1 MPTLVSPGV
10 AVSVT
15 DESQYGS
22 AGQGTV
28 PLILLA
34 TQSNKTNLSADG
46 YAEGTKPVNA
56 NQPYLLTS
64 QRELVELF
72 GRPQFKVIDGT
83 PVHGAETNEYGLMAA
98 YSYLGLAN
106 RAYVLRADIDLSQL
120 EPSTDEPRGDPD
132 NGTMWFDLTST
143 VWGLFEATATGTS
156 SWTSKEVKV
165 ITALSDTA
173 GGSGLLPRSTYGSVG
188 DYAVVATSLV
198 TSYQIYKKT
207 GSTTW
212 TICTDAA
219 LTAAAGSARQVFAS
233 PHYTVPTAAAAGDL
247 WLKTS
252 TPNKG
257 LKAVVKK
264 YVSANKP
271 ASSPWVTQ
279 TVPSYASDSAATTA
293 LTVPGATA
301 PATGKIYAL
310 VAAGSANVEL
320 RYFDGSSW
328 GSLGEEPSKT
338 AVTGDPVLGSLWYNT
353 DLNADLYIKS
363 SGKWIPVTTTVTIDS
378 SAPSSPGLNDVWVST
393 ADLEN
398 YPQIYTY
405 DGSDWVQRDT
415 ADQTTPNGVLF
426 ADLTDTAADTS
437 NSGGAT
443 PVDSEAPDPALF
455 PDGMLLWNA
464 IVSTGNVKKY
474 SNVLDSNGNPTG
486 AKVWSTYSGNRINGP
501 AAGAA
506 YMLRKAQRAAVVRA
520 IQAAVNSNTQIREEM
535 TFFTLIA
542 APGYPELID
551 EMMSLNVDRKETAFV
566 IVDTPFRLKPEGQK
580 LLDWMSGNYTGTSG
594 EDGLI
599 VSGGPGHTAACY
611 YPSAVTSDLDGN
623 DVMVPPSHIVLR
635 TYAYNDQIAYPWF
648 APAGLTRG
656 VVTNAANVGYLN
668 TEGEFIP
675 VALNNGQRDVLYGD
689 GSRIGI
695 NPITRFPG
703 QGVFVFGQRTLQA
716 YSSALDRVNVARL
729 IAYLRERFD
738 PLARPFIFEP
748 NDKITRANVKQ
759 VFDGFLGELLSK
771 RALYDFLVVCD
782 ETNNTPVRIDRNELW
797 IDVAIEPV
805 KAAEFIYIP
814 IRVVNTGELSA

>member
-28 PLILLA
+28 PLIILA
-34 TQSNKTNLSADG
+34 TQSNKPNLSADD

-56 NQPYLLTS
+56 NKPYLLTS

-72 GRPQFKVIDGT
+72 GRPQFRVVDGT
-83 PVHGAETNEYGLMAA
+83 PVHGAETNEYGLLAA

-106 RAYVLRADIDLSQL
+106 RAYVLRADIDLDQL
-120 EPSTDEPRGDPD
+120 EPTTDEPRGAPA

-143 VWGLFEATATGTS
+143 TWGVFEATATGTGN
-156 SWTSKEVKV
+156 WASKSVTI
-165 ITALSDTA
+165 ITDPADTT
-173 GGSGLLPRSTYGSVG
+173 GGLGVAPLGTFGSLN
-188 DYAVVATSLV
+188 DYAVVATTSV
-198 TSYQIYKKT
+198 SSYQIYKKT
-207 GSTTW
+207 GATTW
-212 TICTDAA
+212 TLCTTAG
-219 LTAAAGSARQVFAS
+219 LTAAAGSSVTVFAS
-233 PHYTVPTAAAAGDL
+233 PHYTIPTATAVGDV
-247 WLKTS
+247 WVKTT

-257 LKAVVKK
+257 LKVVVKK
-264 YVSANKP
+264 YVSANLPK
-271 ASSPWVTQ
+271 SSPWVTQ
-279 TVPSYASDSAATTA
+279 TVPVYASDAAATAA
-293 LTVPGATA
+293 LTLPGATA
-301 PATGKIYAL
+301 PTTGKIYAK
-310 VAAGSANVEL
+310 VASGSANIEL
-320 RYFDGSSW
+320 RYYDGGW
-328 GSLGEEPSKT
+328 GSLNEEASAT
-338 AVTGDPVLGSLWYNT
+338 AVTGDPVVGSFWYNP
-353 DLNADLYIKS
+353 DLVADLYTKS
-363 SGKWIPVTTTVTIDS
+363 SGKWIPVSGTVTIDAS
-378 SAPSSPGLNDVWVST
+378 EPTGASANDVWIST
-393 ADLEN
+393 EDLEN
-398 YPQIYTY
+398 YPKIYVY
-405 DGSDWVQRDT
+405 DGSSWVERDT
-415 ADQTTPNGVLF
+415 ADQTTPNGVVF
-426 ADLTDTAADTS
+426 ADLTDTPADTS

-443 PVDSEAPDPALF
+443 RIDDEAPDPALF
-455 PDGMLLWNA
+455 PDGMMLWNA
-464 IVSTGNVKKY
+464 IVSTGNVKRY
-474 SNVLDSNGNPTG
+474 SNVLDSDGNPTG
-486 AKVWSTYSGNRINGP
+486 DKVWATYSGNIM
-501 AAGAA
+501 AGARA
-506 YMLRKAQRAAVVRA
+506 GMPYMLRKAQRAAVVRA
-520 IQAAVNSNTQIREEM
+520 MQAAVNSNTQIREEM

-542 APGYPELID
+542 APGYPEMID
-551 EMMSLNVDRKETAFV
+551 EMMALNVDRKETAFV
-566 IVDTPFRLKPEGQK
+566 IVDTPMRLKPEGQT
-580 LLDWMSGNYTGTSG
+580 LLNWMSGNNAGVSG

-599 VSGGPGHTAACY
+599 VSGGPGHTGACY
-611 YPSAVTSDLDGN
+611 YPSAITSDLEGN

-748 NDKITRANVKQ
+748 NDRITRANVKQ

-771 RALYDFLVVCD
+771 RAVYDFLVVCD
-782 ETNNTPVRIDRNELW
+782 ETNNTPARIDRNELW